1 MENISWRQD
10 LPQYLTPR
18 ITKML
23 LGLPKDVPV
32 EEIRIR
38 AGQPLQVCL
47 AGEERMLVP
56 PDGRAAATSQE
67 CGEMLLRICG
77 HSLYAWS
84 SELKNGFI
92 TLTGGYRVGICGK
105 AVIEGDRMARFS
117 DVTSFDI
124 RIPHMRPGAADHVL
138 PYLLDT
144 EGRAVPS
151 LLVSAPGCGKTT
163 MLRDIARQLSVGQHG
178 AKAHRVA
185 VVDSRYELS
194 GGGAFDLGPRTD
206 VLSGLDRREGLP
218 MLLRTMAPEV
228 IVTDEIGVP
237 ADAHALFAAATA
249 GVCVIASLH
258 ATYAA
263 RERNTLLMK
272 MRQEGVFLRFVYL
285 GRSHGAGTVEHIE
298 RVTDATER
306 MVSPC

>member
-1 MENISWRQD
+1 MEINRWRQD

-18 ITKML
+18 IRKTL
-23 LGLPKDVPV
+23 LGMPEDIPV

-38 AGQPLQVCL
+38 AGQPLQVCF
-47 AGEERMLVP
+47 AGEERLLLP
-56 PDGRAAATSQE
+56 ADGQAAATGEE

-92 TLTGGYRVGICGK
+92 TLAGGYRVGICGK
-105 AVIEGDRMARFS
+105 AVIEGEEMARFS
-117 DVTSFDI
+117 DISSFDI
-124 RIPHMRPGAADHVL
+124 RIPHMRPGAADRLL
-138 PYLLDT
+138 PYLLDA
-144 EGRAVPS
+144 EGRALPS

-178 AKAHRVA
+178 ARPHRVA

-206 VLSGLDRREGLP
+206 VLSGMERREGLP

-237 ADAHALFAAATA
+237 SDVRALLAAATA

-258 ATYAA
+258 ATYES
-263 RERNTLLMK
+263 RERNLLLAK
-272 MRQEGVFLRFVYL
+272 LRREDAFLRFIYL
-285 GRSHGAGTVEHIE
+285 GRSRGAGTVEHIE
-298 RVTDATER
+298 CVPAALER